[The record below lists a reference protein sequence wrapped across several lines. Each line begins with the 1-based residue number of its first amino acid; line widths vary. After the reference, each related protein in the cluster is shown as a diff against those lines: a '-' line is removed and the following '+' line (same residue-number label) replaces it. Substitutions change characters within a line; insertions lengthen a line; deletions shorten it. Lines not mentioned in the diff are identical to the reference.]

1 MEKIIGLVILL
12 LIVIALVSYLV
23 GLYNK
28 LIALNFNVKKAFAN
42 IDVLLKQRADEI
54 PNLIKVVKEY
64 MTYEKSVLSELTE
77 LRTQFFNPSSENDK
91 VKTANNISKSLG
103 KIIAVSEN
111 YPDLKA
117 NASFINLQERLSKI
131 EDHIADR
138 RELFNESVNMYNIGI
153 HEFPNVIFSKLIGY
167 KEKALLE
174 ITEKENSTM
183 EFSFK
188 HYVLFK
194 EVNGSPE
201 SMFLWVILG
210 FPLCVLFVS
219 TFLRVLIPVSIR
231 KMINIILWGAVSLSW
246 ISSIVL
252 LMVFFPIEVSG
263 FKLLI
268 IWFFSFVIAIVFSI
282 NNRFGLEKLYEDLLE
297 RATSKKYKG

>member
-12 LIVIALVSYLV
+12 LIVIGLVSYLV

-153 HEFPNVIFSKLIGY
+153 HEFPNVIFAKLIGY

-174 ITEKENSTM
+174 ITEKEKQYDGIQ
-183 EFSFK
+183 F
-188 HYVLFK
+188 
-194 EVNGSPE
+194 
-201 SMFLWVILG
+201 
-210 FPLCVLFVS
+210 
-219 TFLRVLIPVSIR
+219 
-231 KMINIILWGAVSLSW
+231 
-246 ISSIVL
+246 
-252 LMVFFPIEVSG
+252 
-263 FKLLI
+263 
-268 IWFFSFVIAIVFSI
+268 
-282 NNRFGLEKLYEDLLE
+282 
-297 RATSKKYKG
+297 